1 MDNHDSALKC
11 RQQPMLE
18 KLLEDML
25 LSEVSGPPKVFNAQ
39 CLFQLIQWMEGNG
52 WPMALSVPT
61 AKTQCGSSAP
71 AVSGRQ
77 TEKVTARW
85 QAQLPM
91 PMASRQTGKTGSQ
104 KPFSLDKMK
113 VGLGGELQLGS
124 EFIELI
130 KKSLPNTT
138 GLELFELIQ

>member
-1 MDNHDSALKC
+1 MT
-11 RQQPMLE
+11 
-18 KLLEDML
+18 
-25 LSEVSGPPKVFNAQ
+25 
-39 CLFQLIQWMEGNG
+39 
-52 WPMALSVPT
+52 LSVPT

-71 AVSGRQ
+71 AVSSRQ
-77 TEKVTARW
+77 TEKVTARR

-91 PMASRQTGKTGSQ
+91 PMASRQTGKRASQ
-104 KPFSLDKMK
+104 KAFSLDKMK